1 MSDTR
6 NLEFEGLDR
15 LDAVILKLR
24 DDIGY
29 VSVEEVLTRNKT
41 EMVGRAEFSITELA
55 AFVGSKEDEEEDETE
70 DDGAPPSLGDLS
82 APLTGP
88 TAEDL
93 AVAMTRF
100 VRHTI
105 AANMTGCPRRIF
117 KVSVWRPKG
126 GGQYRSGRVVCT
138 DPDFDEGE
146 DLGFDEPASPA
157 AIAAVPTQ
165 PPAPAPTV
173 VAPPVHLEFLP
184 EARPWRA
191 LSDAY
196 TNLIGLLQTSY
207 NHLANLQTATIDGQN
222 KQNIR
227 LHRVMEA
234 LVTELTN
241 LRLGLTEQADERRQ
255 EDQKARLHAEL
266 GKQFFEQLGSVGRA
280 YVSSKSSL
288 PPELAPLAE
297 ALMATPELMEVI
309 RSPEG
314 QALLNDPATRLQ
326 LAGILKFSAQRNAER
341 EAAARAQ
348 PAAPRPPDP
357 DPPLADD
364 PPAA

>member
-1 MSDTR
+1 MSETR
-6 NLEFEGLDR
+6 NLEFDGLDR
-15 LDAVILKLR
+15 LDVAILKLR

-55 AFVGSKEDEEEDETE
+55 AFIEPKEDGEGDEDA
-70 DDGAPPSLGDLS
+70 DDGGPPSFGDLS

-88 TAEDL
+88 TSEDL

-105 AANMTGCPRRIF
+105 AANMTGCPRRVF

-138 DPDFDEGE
+138 DPDFDEDQ

-165 PPAPAPTV
+165 PPAPAATV
-173 VAPPVHLEFLP
+173 VAQPVHLDFLP

-191 LSDAY
+191 LSDGY

-222 KQNIR
+222 KQNVR

-241 LRLGLTEQADERRQ
+241 LRLGLTEQADERR
-255 EDQKARLHAEL
+255 EGDQKVKLHAEL

-280 YVSSKSSL
+280 YVSTKSSL
-288 PPELAPLAE
+288 PPELAPAAE
-297 ALMATPELMEVI
+297 AIMASPELVAALT
-309 RSPEG
+309 SPEG
-314 QALLNDPATRLQ
+314 IAMLQ
-326 LAGILKFSAQRNAER
+326 NSEVRKHLAAVLADASRTLAGQQSV
-341 EAAARAQ
+341 AAAPHAT
-348 PAAPRPPDP
+348 PRFS

-364 PPAA
+364 PPAV

>member
-1 MSDTR
+1 MTDIR
-6 NLEFEGLDR
+6 NLQFDGLDR
-15 LDAVILKLR
+15 LDAAILKLR

-55 AFVGSKEDEEEDETE
+55 AFMPTASDDEDEDEALT
-70 DDGAPPSLGDLS
+70 PSLGDLT
-82 APLTGP
+82 APPTGP
-88 TAEDL
+88 TSEDL

-138 DPDFDEGE
+138 DPDFDEDE
-146 DLGFDEPASPA
+146 DLGFDEPDAPA
-157 AIAAVPTQ
+157 AIAAVPAL
-165 PPAPAPTV
+165 PPAPAATV
-173 VAPPVHLEFLP
+173 VGQPVLHVDFLP
-184 EARPWRA
+184 EGRPWRA
-191 LSDAY
+191 LSDGY

-207 NHLANLQTATIDGQN
+207 NHLANLHTATIDGQN

-241 LRLGLTEQADERRQ
+241 LRLGLTEQADGRQ
-255 EDQKARLHAEL
+255 REAEESRLNGEL
-266 GKQFFEQLGSVGRA
+266 KKQFVEQLGALGRA
-280 YVSSKSSL
+280 YVGSKTGV
-288 PPELAPLAE
+288 PPELAALAE
-297 ALMATPELMEVI
+297 VLQSSPELME
-309 RSPEG
+309 
-314 QALLNDPATRLQ
+314 ALRQPTTIELLKHEPTQKQ
-326 LAGILKFSAQRNAER
+326 LANMLMSSGKRVAEAQSAAKK
-341 EAAARAQ
+341 
-348 PAAPRPPDP
+348 PPTP
-357 DPPLADD
+357 TPNLTVVE
-364 PPAA
+364 PPAEDE